1 MLSSYQPSEDQV
13 SALQNKME
21 LQNQG
26 IKIIRFVC
34 LFFFFPLIW
43 VLAKVIES

>member
-26 IKIIRFVC
+26 IKIIRFDKFC
-34 LFFFFPLIW
+34 FFPFVW